1 MKLLHFPEQNGVIAK
16 HQPQYIP
23 MPVHFTNDP
32 EGRLVCCWQLG
43 FFERIHVLFSG
54 KIWHQIKTFHQQ
66 LQPQLLTAFKPKDM
80 TWNLNAVVPTVN
92 PQPSTPT
99 PRPAASEPDAS
110 ISWDVVAPSPTT
122 SDPAAPP
129 NSVESGSFSSALRG
143 SSLSPPPSE

>member
-32 EGRLVCCWQLG
+32 EGRLVCCWQLS
-43 FFERIHVLFSG
+43 FVERIRILFTG
-54 KIWHQIKTFHQQ
+54 KVWHQIKTFHQQ
-66 LQPQLLTAFKPKDM
+66 LQPQLLTISKPKDM
-80 TWNLNAVVPTVN
+80 IWNLNAVAPTI
-92 PQPSTPT
+92 QPPSSTPT
-99 PRPAASEPDAS
+99 PRPESSDQDAS
-110 ISWDVVAPSPTT
+110 IILDASAQSHTT
-122 SDPAAPP
+122 SDPAPLQ